1 MLKDKRFLG
10 DFDFDLV
17 EELDANKAE
26 TISGGAFNHL
36 YRMNVY
42 ANSEQGKRFTNKT
55 GRTQTFNLLGLGSWA
70 YGSGSNTVVG
80 ANGRGYDAG
89 VTAPHLPAAA
99 LIMRRS
105 NGVLEMVG
113 ESGTE
118 LTLKPEES
126 VYLLMNDS
134 SGNFGNNEGWVAL
147 VARW

>member
-1 MLKDKRFLG
+1 MLKDKRFSG

-42 ANSEQGKRFTNKT
+42 ANSEQGKRFTNQT
-55 GRTQTFNLLGLGSWA
+55 GQTQTFNLLGLGSWTH
-70 YGSGSNTVVG
+70 GGGNRLVG
-80 ANGRGYDAG
+80 ANGQGYDAG
-89 VTAPHLPAAA
+89 ATAPHLPAKA

-118 LTLKPEES
+118 LTLEPGES

-134 SGNFGNNEGWVAL
+134 PGNFGNNDGWVTL